1 MKYFVVIIQKHKDG
15 AIAKTIAEHETIE
28 QAESAFH
35 TELASGVISDVLA
48 GDTCMVIDEVGNVFF
63 KRAWI
68 AKTEETAAEN

>member
-1 MKYFVVIIQKHKDG
+1 MKYFNIVIQKQKDG
-15 AIAKTIAEHETIE
+15 AIAKTITEHETLE

-48 GDTCMVIDEVGNVFF
+48 ADTCMVIDEVGNVFF

-68 AKTEETAAEN
+68 AKTEENAEV